1 MRWLQSLTAAL
12 LLAITLPTLAASPA
26 PEISLKDFSNQ
37 THTLAMYK
45 GKVVLLNFWATW
57 CGPCQVEMPHLQAMY
72 TELKD
77 QGLVVLGI
85 SADDART
92 SSQVRSI
99 VMAKK
104 LTYPV
109 LLDTSTIAVNA
120 YNPSK
125 TLPFNAIIARDG
137 TLAYQHSGYNAG
149 DENTLK
155 TEILGLLAQ
164 TTP

>member
-1 MRWLQSLTAAL
+1 MRWLSALTLLVLTLTA
-12 LLAITLPTLAASPA
+12 LAGTPA
-26 PEISLKDFSNQ
+26 PEISLRDLGGQ
-37 THTLAMYK
+37 QYTLSSYK

-57 CGPCQVEMPHLQAMY
+57 CGPCQVEMPHLQEIY
-72 TELKD
+72 TEFKD
-77 QGLVVLGI
+77 KGLVILGI

-99 VMAKK
+99 VSAKK

-109 LLDTSTIAVNA
+109 LLDTSSVAVNA

-125 TLPFNAIIARDG
+125 TLPFNAIIAKDG

-149 DENTLK
+149 DETTLRDK
-155 TEILGLLAQ
+155 IIELLAA
-164 TTP
+164 P